1 MSVSIG
7 ELLLLGL
14 MALAGI
20 EVTAAV
26 MVASLATIKKR
37 KRE

>member
-20 EVTAAV
+20 AVTVAV
-26 MVASLATIKKR
+26 LVASLATSKKR
-37 KRE
+37 KLE